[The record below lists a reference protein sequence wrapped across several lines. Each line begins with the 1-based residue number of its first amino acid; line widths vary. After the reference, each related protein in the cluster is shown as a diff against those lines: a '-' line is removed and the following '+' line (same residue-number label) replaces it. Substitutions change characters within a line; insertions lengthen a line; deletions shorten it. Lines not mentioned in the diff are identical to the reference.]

1 MDNTEDNFTTPL
13 ERAINKLAD
22 LRVAKREAQDKLF
35 YETFDSIFVNPIKKE
50 RRETNAE
57 DERIVA
63 GMINSMVTYADSP
76 EGSKEL
82 ANQVYYLDHP
92 EMDPA
97 YYQKIVD
104 EYCFGDVSG
113 EMNEEYWNVYNI
125 NDPLEAH
132 PKCMGD
138 VSVLRGFDDTAIG
151 REYKRREDEL
161 ITEIQLCGG
170 QV

>member
-63 GMINSMVTYADSP
+63 GMIDSMVTYADSP

-113 EMNEEYWNVYNI
+113 EMNEEYWNSHNI

-132 PKCMGD
+132 PKCIGD
-138 VSVLRGFDDTAIG
+138 TSQFKGFDDSDLGQKFLADEAKLIA
-151 REYKRREDEL
+151 EVRRL
-161 ITEIQLCGG
+161 GG
-170 QV
+170 DV